1 LSGLW
6 AGPWLPLSDPS
17 VGMTTIDFARS
28 FLTFRID
35 SLKKPP
41 QTVSHPPPYS
51 LNSARIQLDC
61 VCDIRDLQTGNLL
74 RFVLGANCKTE
85 RVGVPSDVWT
95 VPNADFIPVVS
106 QRQFLNIKTYTHL
119 GQEQGVL
126 LYGHGRQ
133 QPDRQ
138 SGLCAEA
145 FDALRIHVGEAPGEP
160 LLTAAAICDA
170 TYGHYPLV
178 ASTAWETTRYAV
190 ELTYPVKTVNVNERD
205 FIYQTDTG
213 PILWPD
219 LNRAPEELLEGF
231 ELAFSAF
238 NGPEWIE
245 CLLRV
250 PTEIPGG
257 LQVYHYSRPVRREGV
272 RNSLWRLL

>member
-1 LSGLW
+1 
-6 AGPWLPLSDPS
+6 
-17 VGMTTIDFARS
+17 
-28 FLTFRID
+28 
-35 SLKKPP
+35 
-41 QTVSHPPPYS
+41 
-51 LNSARIQLDC
+51 
-61 VCDIRDLQTGNLL
+61 
-74 RFVLGANCKTE
+74 
-85 RVGVPSDVWT
+85 
-95 VPNADFIPVVS
+95 
-106 QRQFLNIKTYTHL
+106 
-119 GQEQGVL
+119 
-126 LYGHGRQ
+126 
-133 QPDRQ
+133 
-138 SGLCAEA
+138 
-145 FDALRIHVGEAPGEP
+145 
-160 LLTAAAICDA
+160 LTAAAICDA